1 MSKLLPILHVLSKL
15 VLLYSLL
22 FAVPCVVSWLYHD
35 GTARHFAHS
44 ALAGGVGGSLLWLL
58 TRRFERE
65 LKPRDGFILVV
76 LLWITFA
83 LMSAIPM
90 LLYVPG
96 LSFTDGFFEA
106 ISGLT
111 TTGSTVLSGLER
123 LPPAIN
129 FWRHFINW
137 VGGMGIIVLAVAIL
151 PLLGIGGMQLYKAE
165 IPGPMKDSKL
175 APRIAQTAANLWYVY
190 AALTLLCMLSLWLAG
205 MTPFDALC
213 HALAAMSLSGVSTHD
228 AGIAYFDSPAIE
240 LVLSCFMVL
249 GALNFATHFL
259 CWRNRSLKFYLLDVE
274 ARHILALLAG
284 SILLLSGWLWWLDIY
299 SFHAALRHVS
309 FNLISIA
316 TDAGFASV
324 DYAQWPIVVPL
335 WMLFL
340 SCVTA
345 SSGSVGGGIKMIRTL
360 ILTRQGYREMNSL
373 LHPRAV
379 LPLMIGTRVIP
390 DSVAFSVLGFI
401 FVYFIS
407 VVLLTFTMIASGL
420 DFISS
425 FSVIVSC
432 INNAG
437 PALGQLGPAS
447 NYAGLSDFQTW
458 VCSFAM
464 LLGRLEIF
472 TILILF
478 TPTFWRK

>member
-15 VLLYSLL
+15 ILLYSLL
-22 FAVPCVVSWLYHD
+22 FLVPCAVSWLYQD
-35 GTARHFAHS
+35 GTAVHFAYS
-44 ALAGGVGGSLLWLL
+44 ALAGGGAGSLLWLL

-83 LMSAIPM
+83 LMSSVPL
-90 LLYVPG
+90 LLYIPW

-151 PLLGIGGMQLYKAE
+151 PMLGIGGMQLYKAE
-165 IPGPMKDSKL
+165 MPGPMKDSKL

-190 AALTLLCMLSLWLAG
+190 ASLTVLCMLCLWLAG

-213 HALAAMSLSGVSTHD
+213 HALSALSLSGVSTHD
-228 AGIAYFDSPAIE
+228 ANVGYFDSPQIE
-240 LVLSCFMVL
+240 LVLCLFMLL

-259 CWRNRSLKFYLLDVE
+259 AWRNRSLRSYLLDVE
-274 ARHILALLAG
+274 ARHIVLLLAG
-284 SILLLSGWLWWLDIY
+284 SILFLSGWMWWQGIY
-299 SFHAALRHVS
+299 SFPTALRHVT
-309 FNLISIA
+309 FNVISIG
-316 TDAGFASV
+316 TDAGFTSV
-324 DYAQWPIVVPL
+324 DYAQWPLLVPL
-335 WMLFL
+335 WLLFL

-360 ILTRQGYREMNSL
+360 ILTRQGMREMSSL

-379 LPLMIGTRVIP
+379 LPLSIGNRCIP

-407 VVLLTFTMIASGL
+407 IVLLTFTMIGSGL
-420 DFISS
+420 DFMSA
-425 FSVIVSC
+425 FTVIVAC

-437 PALGQLGPAS
+437 PGLGQVGPAS

-464 LLGRLEIF
+464 LLGRLEVF